1 MDRFFTNW
9 INYAG
14 YLATEYNKRILS
26 KRSELT
32 EQLIWLIANNID
44 QEKNITELHLNLID

>member
-1 MDRFFTNW
+1 MDRSFTNW

-32 EQLIWLIANNID
+32 EQLIWLIVNNID